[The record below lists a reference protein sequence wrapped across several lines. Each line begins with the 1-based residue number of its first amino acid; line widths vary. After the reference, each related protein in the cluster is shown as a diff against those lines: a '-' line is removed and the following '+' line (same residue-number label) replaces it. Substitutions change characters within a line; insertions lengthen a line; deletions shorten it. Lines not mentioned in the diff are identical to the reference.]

1 MDQVTLV
8 NPPEEPVPDLLLE
21 ILYSCDEPASVQL
34 DCVVSFD
41 TGVTSELPL
50 RRWSCVPGDP
60 ETRILDVKLP
70 DWLVYQADW
79 IIPDYQGV
87 LSCFLLASVRHNGFD
102 DGETYVTAQDV
113 APLQLRPFFDRPVK
127 RHQLCTAWS
136 TQMLQLTERFSKKE
150 CPVEQGNARKSQ
162 RSDKLT

>member
-41 TGVTSELPL
+41 TGATSELPL
-50 RRWSCVPGDP
+50 RQWSCVPGDP
-60 ETRILDVKLP
+60 ETQILDVKLP

-79 IIPDYQGV
+79 IIPDYQGA
-87 LSCFLLASVRHNGFD
+87 LSCFLLVSVRQSGFGN
-102 DGETYVTAQDV
+102 GETYVTAQDV

-127 RHQLCTAWS
+127 QHQLCMAWS
-136 TQMLQLTERFSKKE
+136 TQMLQLTKRFSKKE
-150 CPVEQGNARKSQ
+150 CPVEQGNTRKNQ
-162 RSDKLT
+162 KIVKLS